1 MAVTLS
7 STANGALGSD
17 VLISGTLEIT
27 GALNDG
33 TESLAVSLHNDNTGA
48 TFTAPAHTYSNS
60 QTVTYSYANG
70 STMSINFNTGIWV
83 YQRINSEVGN
93 DKYKYV
99 FTFTWTDSSGTQ
111 TNVLNVETKENIIIN
126 RESGEVIETPELYS
140 DEEKNRKN
148 IEAVR
153 KLVNQLSA
161 DGARRL

>member
-60 QTVTYSYANG
+60 QTVT
-70 STMSINFNTGIWV
+70 
-83 YQRINSEVGN
+83 
-93 DKYKYV
+93 
-99 FTFTWTDSSGTQ
+99 
-111 TNVLNVETKENIIIN
+111 
-126 RESGEVIETPELYS
+126 
-140 DEEKNRKN
+140 
-148 IEAVR
+148 
-153 KLVNQLSA
+153 
-161 DGARRL
+161 

>member
-33 TESLAVSLHNDNTGA
+33 TESLAVSLYNDNTGA

-70 STMSINFNTGIWV
+70 STMSINLNTGAWV

-111 TNVLNVETKENIIIN
+111 TNVLNVETKENI
-126 RESGEVIETPELYS
+126 
-140 DEEKNRKN
+140 
-148 IEAVR
+148 
-153 KLVNQLSA
+153 LS
-161 DGARRL
+161 LIHI